1 MTPEQKLVVD
11 KKEFFEKLTA
21 LMEEYS
27 VDVIEVE
34 STSRNYHDSIDGI
47 SFDFSWRYA
56 DGHSEVSRYG
66 GSVLTPSS
74 TNLEDLRTV
83 VKEHQSV
90 IDKFESRSY
99 HSFIEF

>member
-11 KKEFFEKLTA
+11 KKEFFEKLYA
-21 LMEEYS
+21 LLEEYC
-27 VDVIEVE
+27 VDAIEVE

-47 SFDFSWRYA
+47 SFDFSWKYA
-56 DGHSEVSRYG
+56 DKYHSEATRLG

-74 TNLEDLRTV
+74 TNLEDLRTI

-90 IDKFESRSY
+90 IDKF
-99 HSFIEF
+99 

>member
-11 KKEFFEKLTA
+11 KKEFFEKLCA
-21 LMEEYS
+21 LMEEYC

-34 STSRNYHDSIDGI
+34 STSRNYHDSI
-47 SFDFSWRYA
+47 SFDFSWKYA
-56 DGHSEVSRYG
+56 DKYASEVTRFG

-90 IDKFESRSY
+90 IDKFKP
-99 HSFIEF
+99 

>member
-1 MTPEQKLVVD
+1 MTPEQKLTVD
-11 KKEFFEKLTA
+11 KKEFFEKLCT
-21 LMEEYS
+21 LMEEYC

-47 SFDFSWRYA
+47 SFDFSWKYA
-56 DGHSEVSRYG
+56 DKYDSEVTRFG

-83 VKEHQSV
+83 VKELQSV
-90 IDKFESRSY
+90 IDKFRS
-99 HSFIEF
+99 